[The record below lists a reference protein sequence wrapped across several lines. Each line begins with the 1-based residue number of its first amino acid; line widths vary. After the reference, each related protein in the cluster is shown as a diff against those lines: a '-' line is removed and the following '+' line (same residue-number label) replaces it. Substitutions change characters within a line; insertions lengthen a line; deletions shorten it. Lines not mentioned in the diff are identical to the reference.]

1 MALFVTLLIEIPVLL
16 MIAGGSSRLCSLIG
30 RSRYQLLMAFLPL
43 SSAISGNCGKAII
56 VSHDNSFDVFVIC
69 NILILPNL
77 TTSSYIGLQAST
89 LATRAIS
96 HLHVTKQNYLSWLW
110 IEIQVAGLLGL
121 GMGIIVGG
129 IAYQASG
136 FDFAFGFTIFFANVI
151 SVLTAGLTG
160 TIAPLL
166 FTFIFCHAHR
176 TMIWIGR
183 RKQAMFQ
190 VFRLCCR
197 IGPNA
202 RACIFR
208 FHSQL
213 RFW

>member
-1 MALFVTLLIEIPVLL
+1 
-16 MIAGGSSRLCSLIG
+16 
-30 RSRYQLLMAFLPL
+30 MAFLPL

-166 FTFIFCHAHR
+166 FTFIFHR
-176 TMIWIGR
+176 DSGKWG
-183 RKQAMFQ
+183 
-190 VFRLCCR
+190 
-197 IGPNA
+197 GPIETA
-202 RACIFR
+202 IQDIVGSFVMVILSYRVLLFLGTSDIDPSDTC
-208 FHSQL
+208 S
-213 RFW
+213 